1 MATPFLTTLS
11 QLPEKGA
18 VTWDSE
24 GTEGGKFH
32 SRKLHVPTE
41 ESGLTLGR
49 GYDMK
54 SRTAA
59 GVLIDLIRA
68 GLPRAD
74 AEKISK
80 GAGLRGKAAK
90 RFVVDNRLEDF
101 EITPAA
107 QKRLFE
113 IAYDA
118 EAAEAKRIATKED
131 VRAKYG
137 ATDWGKLDPAIQE
150 ILVDLKFR
158 GDYTPAARTRIQKYV
173 AANDLESFAKQL
185 ADETLWAKVPPDRFK
200 RRKKFLEEAV
210 ARRRA
215 EGALRTKAAI
225 PRSQKGRP

>member
-1 MATPFLTTLS
+1 MGAEFVTTLS
-11 QLPEKGA
+11 QQPEKGM

-32 SRKLHVPTE
+32 SRKLHVPSD

-59 GVLIDLIRA
+59 GVLIDLVRA
-68 GLPRAD
+68 GLPRSD
-74 AEKISK
+74 AETISK
-80 GAGLRGKAAK
+80 GAGLKGKAAK
-90 RFVVDNRLEDF
+90 KFIADNELRDF

-107 QKRLFE
+107 QRKLFE
-113 IAYDA
+113 IAYEA
-118 EAAEAKRIATKED
+118 EAAEAKRIALKDD

-173 AANDLESFAKQL
+173 AANDLEGFAKQL
-185 ADETLWAKVPPDRFK
+185 ADAALWAKVPPDRFK
-200 RRKKFLEEAV
+200 RRKKFLEDAV
-210 ARRRA
+210 ARRKA
-215 EGALRTKAAI
+215 EGTLRSKAAI
-225 PRSQKGRP
+225 PRSRKGLP